1 MGSSGKTSQASHEK
15 GPSRKRCTHL
25 STDDDTEE
33 ESGLSANKI
42 VGTDNSASYQFVKRQ
57 RRRTSS
63 RDRSRSISITVA
75 TFDYSSSGDETIYSA
90 QGYETV
96 AVGDME
102 DLASEEESD
111 TSNLDDETRE
121 TIRAQA
127 AAAAADAI
135 AEEQIIHADTPD
147 SNDSSDNVFDLD
159 VYKVECEPESDDDTE
174 VDETPNGKAK
184 Q

>member
-1 MGSSGKTSQASHEK
+1 MG
-15 GPSRKRCTHL
+15 
-25 STDDDTEE
+25 
-33 ESGLSANKI
+33 
-42 VGTDNSASYQFVKRQ
+42 
-57 RRRTSS
+57 
-63 RDRSRSISITVA
+63 SISITVA

-111 TSNLDDETRE
+111 PSNLDDETRE

-147 SNDSSDNVFDLD
+147 SNDSSDNVFNIED
-159 VYKVECEPESDDDTE
+159 VYQVEFEPESDTE
-174 VDETPNGKAK
+174 TEMDEKSNGKGK
-184 Q
+184 KK

>member
-1 MGSSGKTSQASHEK
+1 MVY
-15 GPSRKRCTHL
+15 L
-25 STDDDTEE
+25 
-33 ESGLSANKI
+33 
-42 VGTDNSASYQFVKRQ
+42 
-57 RRRTSS
+57 
-63 RDRSRSISITVA
+63 
-75 TFDYSSSGDETIYSA
+75 
-90 QGYETV
+90 GYETV

-147 SNDSSDNVFDLD
+147 RYIAATHFVTLYVIHIFVITDKELELSTLGKDSLIMSN
-159 VYKVECEPESDDDTE
+159 
-174 VDETPNGKAK
+174 
-184 Q
+184 

>member
-1 MGSSGKTSQASHEK
+1 MSKDNVGVPLAVTGQGVLALPLQLLIIVLLGTKQYTL
-15 GPSRKRCTHL
+15 RKVIIHVLYIITLFKQILLDKNVSYSFKH
-25 STDDDTEE
+25 
-33 ESGLSANKI
+33 
-42 VGTDNSASYQFVKRQ
+42 DNILVYL
-57 RRRTSS
+57 
-63 RDRSRSISITVA
+63 
-75 TFDYSSSGDETIYSA
+75 
-90 QGYETV
+90 GYETV

-147 SNDSSDNVFDLD
+147 RYIAATHFVTLYVIHIFVITEKELELSTLGKDSLIMLN
-159 VYKVECEPESDDDTE
+159 
-174 VDETPNGKAK
+174 
-184 Q
+184 